1 VTGVVQGKKLRALAV
16 YTDKRLASLPDVP
29 TLKELGVNL
38 VEGSYRGYLAPKGTP
53 KEIIAILADGLEKV
67 SQDPQ
72 HKAACA
78 ALNMVPDFMRGD
90 AYKAFLAKEEDMLRK
105 IAKEMKLIP

>member
-1 VTGVVQGKKLRALAV
+1 MWSRARSSAASAV
-16 YTDKRLASLPDVP
+16 YTEKRLPSLPDVP
-29 TLKELGVNL
+29 TLKEQGVDL

-67 SQDPQ
+67 SADPQ

-78 ALNMVPDFMRGD
+78 AVNMVPDFKRGD
-90 AYKAFLAKEEDMLRK
+90 AYKTFLARRK
-105 IAKEMKLIP
+105 RICSARSPRR